1 MEQTILI
8 TGASRG
14 IGLELARRCVDA
26 GWRVLAC
33 CRQPQAA
40 TQLTELAEQ
49 SGGQVQAFAL
59 DVTDAEQLRQLSER
73 LKAEAIDILFNNAG
87 VAGPK
92 GRQGFGEVSV
102 EEWLELFRVNTIAP
116 WKVAEAF
123 IGQVERSGHKVIAT
137 MGSLLGSIADNGS
150 GGQVCYRSSKAA
162 AHMVAKNMAV
172 ELAPRGITS
181 VVLNP
186 GWVRTGMGGEQ
197 APTLPAE
204 SAAGLHRVLEG
215 LTPADNG
222 RFLSFEGEELPW

>member
-40 TQLTELAEQ
+40 TELTDLVKQ
-49 SGGQVQAFAL
+49 SGGLVQVHPL
-59 DVTDAEQLRQLSER
+59 DVTDDEQLRQLSER
-73 LKAEAIDILFNNAG
+73 LKDEVIDILFNNAG
-87 VAGPK
+87 IAGSK
-92 GRQGFGEVSV
+92 GRQRFGEVPV
-102 EEWLELFRVNTIAP
+102 EEWLELFRVNAIAP

-123 IGQVERSGHKVIAT
+123 VGQVERSGHKVIAT

-162 AHMVAKNMAV
+162 AHMVAKTMAV

-181 VVLNP
+181 VVFNP
-186 GWVRTGMGGEQ
+186 GWVRTDMGGVQ
-197 APTLPAE
+197 APILPAE

-215 LTPADNG
+215 LTPADSG
-222 RFLSFEGEELPW
+222 RFLSFEGKDLPW